1 MDLKTVFSNPFFLLR
16 FATQT
21 NTSNKQSIMLKKI
34 RTILGTI
41 FLVCITAMFLDFTG
55 TLHVWLSWMA
65 DLQFLPAVLGLNLV
79 AILLVLALTLLFGR
93 IYCSVICPAGTYQD
107 AVSHLAAKFKKNR
120 FSFSKE
126 NKILRFS
133 VLGVFVI
140 LLLVGLNG
148 IAILIAPYSAY
159 GRMVQNLLQPIYIG
173 VNNLLAKAAEHYD
186 SYAFYEVDVWIKAMP
201 VFIVAIITFITFTVL
216 AWRGGRTWCNNICPI
231 GTVLGYLSNY
241 SLFQIHIDGK
251 KCINCRLCE
260 KNCKSSCID
269 IDTHTVDHTRCVSCM
284 SCLDKCKKDAI
295 HFSLSSKSKSATKTN
310 AKPDTTLRAM
320 LTATATLAATSALHA
335 QDKTTDGGLAVIED
349 KKIPERETP
358 VKPAGSISLKSFSSK
373 CTGCQLCVAACPNGV
388 LRPSTDLATF
398 MQPEMSFERGYCRPE
413 CTKCGDVC
421 PAGAINPITREQKT
435 AIRAGH
441 AVWVKDNCL
450 PQKDGIS
457 CGNCAEHCPSG
468 AITMVPLPD
477 NPKVKIP
484 SIDTERCLGC
494 GACEHLCPVRPF
506 SAIYVEGNLVHGD
519 M

>member
-1 MDLKTVFSNPFFLLR
+1 MLKT
-16 FATQT
+16 
-21 NTSNKQSIMLKKI
+21 I
-34 RTILGTI
+34 RKTLGVI

-65 DLQFLPAVLGLNLV
+65 DLQILPAVLGLNIV
-79 AILLVLALTLLFGR
+79 AILIVLALTLLCGR

-107 AVSHLAAKFKKNR
+107 AVSNIASRFKKNR

-126 NKILRFS
+126 NRILRFV
-133 VLGVFVI
+133 VLGVFVV

-148 IAILIAPYSAY
+148 LAILIAPYSAY
-159 GRMVQNLLQPIYIG
+159 GRMMQNLFQPIYIG

-186 SYAFYEVDVWIKAMP
+186 SYAFYEKEAWIKAMP
-201 VFIVAIITFITFTVL
+201 VFIVSIVTFLVFTIL
-216 AWRGGRTWCNNICPI
+216 AWRGGRTWCNNFCPV
-231 GTVLGYLSNY
+231 GTVLGYLSKI
-241 SLFQIHIDGK
+241 SLFKIRIDES
-251 KCINCRLCE
+251 KCVNCKMCE

-269 IDTHTVDHTRCVSCM
+269 IATHTVDYSRCVSCM
-284 SCLDKCKKDAI
+284 NCIDKCKKNAI
-295 HFSLSSKSKSATKTN
+295 SFSMSSTPKPANDS
-310 AKPDTTLRAM
+310 KPDTTLRAM
-320 LTATATLAATSALHA
+320 LTTGITLAATSALHA

-349 KKIPERETP
+349 KKIPEREIP
-358 VKPAGSISLKSFSSK
+358 VKPAGSLSVSSFSKK

-388 LRPSTDLATF
+388 LRPSTKLSTF
-398 MQPEMSFERGYCRPE
+398 MQPEMGFEHGYCRPE

-435 AIRAGH
+435 SIRAGH
-441 AVWVKDNCL
+441 AVWIKDNCL
-450 PQKDGIS
+450 PQKDGVA
-457 CGNCAEHCPSG
+457 CGNCAQHCPSG

-477 NPKVKIP
+477 NPKLKVP
-484 SIDTERCLGC
+484 SIDIERCIGC